1 VDVVWGT
8 SPPIFQGWTA
18 WLLAR
23 LKGRKFLFEV
33 RDLWPAFAMAMKV
46 IRNPLIIRLSNWLER
61 FLYHHADSLVVNS
74 PGFIPHITSQGGSD
88 PVLIPNGVD
97 PAMFD
102 PEDNGSEFRQ
112 QLKLE
117 HAFIVLY
124 SGAHGLSNDLGTVLK
139 VAQLTAQDSRI
150 VYVLVGD
157 GKEKAALQQLAHDLG
172 LQNVI
177 FVPSVAK
184 TEMKKVLA
192 AADACLAIL
201 KPIELYK
208 TTYPNKV
215 FDYLAA
221 GRPVLCAID
230 GVIREVIEE
239 AHAGIFVPP
248 GDPAALA
255 DAVIRLS
262 SAPDK
267 GKKMGLN
274 GRAYVVEHFNRR
286 DIAARME
293 KVLFECANNPR

>member
-1 VDVVWGT
+1 
-8 SPPIFQGWTA
+8 
-18 WLLAR
+18 
-23 LKGRKFLFEV
+23 
-33 RDLWPAFAMAMKV
+33 
-46 IRNPLIIRLSNWLER
+46 
-61 FLYHHADSLVVNS
+61 
-74 PGFIPHITSQGGSD
+74 
-88 PVLIPNGVD
+88 
-97 PAMFD
+97 
-102 PEDNGSEFRQ
+102 
-112 QLKLE
+112 
-117 HAFIVLY
+117 
-124 SGAHGLSNDLGTVLK
+124 
-139 VAQLTAQDSRI
+139 
-150 VYVLVGD
+150 VLVGD
-157 GKEKAALQQLAHDLG
+157 GKEKASLQQLAHDLG